1 MTSSAPPYLPSFRLD
16 GRMVVVTG
24 ASQGIGAILSQAF
37 AASGA
42 VVVLAAR
49 NADKLQALENDI
61 GAQDGEALH
70 CATDV
75 TRAPDIARLVEF
87 CGDLARARDLEPV
100 LVNNAGIGFTKPAL
114 EVTEEEWDSVFGIH
128 TRATFFVC
136 QGFAPLM
143 IERGYGKI
151 INLSSTWSQS
161 FDRGKAPYGAAKAA
175 ISHLTRSLAAEWG
188 QDGVRVNA
196 LAPTTTMTD
205 FTADV
210 MRRNP
215 ERAEKMLS
223 RIRLNRY
230 AEPEDLVGAAV
241 FLAGAASDFVTGQT
255 LFVDG
260 GWSAN

>member
-1 MTSSAPPYLPSFRLD
+1 MTASAPRYLPSFRLD
-16 GRMVVVTG
+16 GWMIVVTG
-24 ASQGIGAILSQAF
+24 ASQGIGATLSQAF

-49 NADKLQALENDI
+49 SVDKLQALKDDI
-61 GAQDGEALH
+61 EAQGGEALY

-75 TRAPDIARLVEF
+75 TRKEDIDRLAQF
-87 CGDLARARDLEPV
+87 SQDLARERTLKPV
-100 LVNNAGIGFTKPAL
+100 LVNNAGIGFTRAAL
-114 EVTEEEWDSVFGIH
+114 DVTEEDWDSVFGIH
-128 TRATFFVC
+128 ARATFFVC

-143 IERGYGKI
+143 IESGYGKI

-161 FDRGKAPYGAAKAA
+161 FDAGKAPYGAAKAA

-188 QDGVRVNA
+188 QYGVRVNA

-205 FTADV
+205 FTASV
-210 MRRNP
+210 MRDNP
-215 ERAEKMLS
+215 ERAKKMLS

-241 FLAGAASDFVTGQT
+241 FLAGAASDFITGQT

-260 GWSAN
+260 GWSAH